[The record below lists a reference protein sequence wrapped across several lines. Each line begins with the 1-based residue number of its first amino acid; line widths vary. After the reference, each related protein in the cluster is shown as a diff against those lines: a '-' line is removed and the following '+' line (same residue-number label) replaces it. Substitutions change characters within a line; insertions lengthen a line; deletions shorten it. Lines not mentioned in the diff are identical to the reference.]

1 MQAFPPTEL
10 KFSKIHLKMCNKSA
24 LCSVKLL
31 TFKHLKILQS
41 YILVENLCRRSKKN
55 LCDLTPE
62 APWDLCFNYNY
73 PKNICSLFDNFRSL
87 QNHYHEH
94 NCRCK

>member
-1 MQAFPPTEL
+1 MQAFPATEL
-10 KFSKIHLKMCNKSA
+10 KFSKIPLEMCNKSA

-31 TFKHLKILQS
+31 TFKLLKILQS

-62 APWDLCFNYNY
+62 APLDLCFNYNY
-73 PKNICSLFDNFRSL
+73 PKNIFSLFDNYRSL

-94 NCRCK
+94 HCRCK